1 MSDAQNGNDRLE
13 QALDA
18 VRTGGDPAAVGQ
30 ALLDARVYVAVHP
43 NEQGEVLPAVVR
55 RDDETEMIAF
65 TSAERAAANRSL
77 AQGAEEIGGRELVD
91 LAVGAGVTRLVL
103 DPGNKRSGFL
113 SRDGLLRLSAQPRPA
128 GDEPFAPAGRWAIPP
143 LKAAVRMAVRGT
155 TALEGAWL
163 ADRAGTPTI
172 AVDLAEGAEPSAAV
186 QAIVEALRPF
196 AAENDQVELVLV
208 GDDLRPQLEA
218 LGEPLT

>member
-43 NEQGEVLPAVVR
+43 NEEDGELLPAVLR
-55 RDDETEMIAF
+55 HDEGTEMVAF
-65 TSAERAAANRSL
+65 TTAERAAASTLTEGTR
-77 AQGAEEIGGRELVD
+77 EIGGRQLVD
-91 LAVGAGVTRLVL
+91 VAVGSDVSRLVV
-103 DPGNKRSGFL
+103 DPGTAHSGYL
-113 SRDGLLRLSAQPRPA
+113 SLEGLQRLAAQPRPV
-128 GDEPFAPAGRWAIPP
+128 GDAAFEPAGGWAVPQLQAAIRG
-143 LKAAVRMAVRGT
+143 AVRRSP
-155 TALEGAWL
+155 ALVGAWL
-163 ADRAGTPTI
+163 SDRAGVPTVVI
-172 AVDLAEGAEPSAAV
+172 DLAEGADPRAGMHAV
-186 QAIVEALRPF
+186 VEALRPF
-196 AAENDQVELVLV
+196 AERDAQLEIVIV